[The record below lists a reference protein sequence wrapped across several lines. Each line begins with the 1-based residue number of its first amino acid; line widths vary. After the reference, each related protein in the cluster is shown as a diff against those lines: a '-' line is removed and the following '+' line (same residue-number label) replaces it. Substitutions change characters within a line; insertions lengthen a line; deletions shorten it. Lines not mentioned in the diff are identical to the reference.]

1 MKRYV
6 WAAAALLLLWTGAP
20 RAGAVDCSAASAV
33 VMEAETGR
41 VLYEKQAHQRRPIA
55 SITKL
60 MTALVALESGHD
72 LEESVTI
79 RPEWTGIEGSSLYLA
94 PGENIRLETLLY
106 GLLLRSGNDGAEAI
120 AGWCGGS
127 REKFIARM
135 NERAARLGM
144 EDSHFADPSGLSDEG
159 HWSSA
164 YDMAL
169 LARACLAQPELAKI
183 VSTRAVTLEGRAMV
197 NHNKLLWRCP
207 GCLGMKTGYTKKA
220 GRTLVS
226 AAEREGMTLIC
237 VTLNDPDDWADHIA
251 LLDWAFGRFA
261 MEQVVRAGET
271 LCRLPVGGSLLPF
284 CPAVAGEGA
293 ALCLAQGEQPRLRLE
308 LDRTALTA
316 PVAAGEILG
325 RAVYELEGAALAA
338 VPLETGAALPD
349 LAPPRRGPLAWLQER
364 LGGAAKTM
372 TGG

>member
-6 WAAAALLLLWTGAP
+6 YAAAALLLLWTGVP
-20 RAGAVDCSAASAV
+20 RAGAIDCSAAAAV
-33 VMEAETGR
+33 VVEAETGR

-60 MTALVALESGHD
+60 MTALIALESGHSLD
-72 LEESVTI
+72 EEVTI

-94 PGENIRLETLLY
+94 PGEKIRLETLLY

-135 NERAARLGM
+135 NQKAAQLGM
-144 EDSHFADPSGLSDEG
+144 ADSQFADPSGLSDEN

-169 LARACLAQPELAKI
+169 LARACLEKPELAQI
-183 VSTRAVTLEGRAMV
+183 VSTKAITLEGRAFV
-197 NHNKLLWRCP
+197 NHNKLLWRYP
-207 GCLGMKTGYTKKA
+207 GCVGMKTGFTKQA

-237 VTLNDPDDWADHIA
+237 VTLSDPDDWADHAA
-251 LLDWAFGRFA
+251 LLDWAFERFS
-261 MEQVVRAGET
+261 MQRVIRAGET
-271 LCRLPVGGSLLPF
+271 LCRLPVTGSLLPF
-284 CPAVAGEGA
+284 CPAVAGEEVE
-293 ALCLAQGEQPRLRLE
+293 GEPCLRLE

-316 PVAAGEILG
+316 PMAVGETLG
-325 RAVYELEGAALAA
+325 RAIYELNGAEFAA
-338 VPLETGAALPD
+338 VPVETGCALPD
-349 LAPPRRGPLAWLQER
+349 LTPPRRGPLAWLQAR
-364 LGGAAKTM
+364 LGGDAKTM